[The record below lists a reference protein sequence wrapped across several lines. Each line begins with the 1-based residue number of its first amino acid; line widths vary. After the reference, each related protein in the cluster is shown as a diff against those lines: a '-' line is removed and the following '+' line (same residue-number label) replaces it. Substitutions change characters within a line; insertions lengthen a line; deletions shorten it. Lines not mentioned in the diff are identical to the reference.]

1 MIDFPY
7 LDSYWAEIIEV
18 FFFFFFFFNRYFDR
32 PIGIHII
39 ALSFHEIID
48 EVHMQ
53 FESDYAIKSKSVSL
67 SSN

>member
-1 MIDFPY
+1 M
-7 LDSYWAEIIEV
+7 
-18 FFFFFFFFNRYFDR
+18 
-32 PIGIHII
+32 PIGIRII

-53 FESDYAIKSKSVSL
+53 SESDYAIKNKSVSL

>member
-1 MIDFPY
+1 M
-7 LDSYWAEIIEV
+7 
-18 FFFFFFFFNRYFDR
+18 

-53 FESDYAIKSKSVSL
+53 SESDYAIKNKSVSL